1 MQKQCLLQYGLLM
14 VRQAILPS
22 GARRER
28 KPGGQ
33 RGREHRRDAVNLC
46 KPVAHAVHAARQV
59 QEALRARP
67 APACHTQP
75 RWRAVV

>member
-14 VRQAILPS
+14 VRQASLPS

-28 KPGGQ
+28 KRGEERGGA
-33 RGREHRRDAVNLC
+33 HRRDTVNLC

-67 APACHTQP
+67 APTCHTQP
-75 RWRAVV
+75 RWRAVA